1 MAECVVVAVIRPKPG
16 CLDEVKQILADI
28 APRVHEEAGCE
39 IYALHES
46 VSGELVFVEKW
57 SSREAWQEH
66 MDGSLVAE
74 IGERAGHLFAS
85 APEVFELYG
94 VPSGTLQQGTL

>member
-16 CLDEVKQILADI
+16 FLEDVRRILADV
-28 APRVHEEAGCE
+28 APRVHEEVGCE
-39 IYALHES
+39 LYALHES

-66 MDGSLVAE
+66 MDGALVAE

-85 APEVFELYG
+85 PPEVYELYG
-94 VPSGTLQQGTL
+94 VPAGTPHQGTL